1 MNLTAPLLRRR
12 VLPPTRE
19 LALDVIERVRSNFL
33 GHFRFHSASHLL
45 VKFLA
50 ERAKHLW
57 RGNHD
62 QPVEVIRVG
71 KSIERSSY
79 LSGKTIFSYPMP
91 VSFLYGA
98 APWADT

>member
-1 MNLTAPLLRRR
+1 VKATL
-12 VLPPTRE
+12 LPPTRE

-33 GHFRFHSASHLL
+33 GYFRFHSVSHLL

-62 QPVEVIRVG
+62 EPVEVTRVG
-71 KSIERSSY
+71 KSIQRCGY
-79 LSGKTIFSYPMP
+79 LGGKTIFSYAMP
-91 VSFLYGA
+91 VSFLYGT